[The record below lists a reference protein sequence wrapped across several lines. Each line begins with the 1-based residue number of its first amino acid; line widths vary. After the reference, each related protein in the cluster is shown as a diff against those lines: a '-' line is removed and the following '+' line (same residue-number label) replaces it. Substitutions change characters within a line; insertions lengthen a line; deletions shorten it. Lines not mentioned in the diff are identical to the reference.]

1 MIGFILSLLFDPRV
15 WIGVAIGLI
24 VGWNLLPQPAAVKRA
39 YDRVRAWWNRV
50 TTRDYDPFD

>member
-1 MIGFILSLLFDPRV
+1 MV
-15 WIGVAIGLI
+15 WDIFTHSVVAL
-24 VGWNLLPQPAAVKRA
+24 VCWNLLPQPAIVKRF